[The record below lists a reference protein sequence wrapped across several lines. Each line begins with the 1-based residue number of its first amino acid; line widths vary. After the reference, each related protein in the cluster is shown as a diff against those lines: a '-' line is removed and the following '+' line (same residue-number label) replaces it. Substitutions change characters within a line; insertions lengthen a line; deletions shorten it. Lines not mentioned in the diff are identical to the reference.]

1 MQHDDLMR
9 LLDETD
15 RQIEAFRARV
25 RGVMFEVEDESHTA
39 RSKDGRAIAVV
50 SGDGRQV
57 QDISLPYGLGDMSRP
72 AWALTDDLNTTC
84 QAIVDAVNS
93 ARRTAS
99 VSVFEKLREEFP
111 EAFDLLTDL
120 QP

>member
-1 MQHDDLMR
+1 MQHEDLMR

-15 RQIEAFRARV
+15 RQIATFRARL

-39 RSKDGRAIAVV
+39 HSSDGRAIAVV
-50 SGDGRQV
+50 SGDGSRIK
-57 QDISLPYGLGDMSRP
+57 DISLPYGLGDTSRP
-72 AWALTDDLNTTC
+72 AWALTDDLNTVC

-99 VSVFEKLREEFP
+99 VSVFEKLRDEFP